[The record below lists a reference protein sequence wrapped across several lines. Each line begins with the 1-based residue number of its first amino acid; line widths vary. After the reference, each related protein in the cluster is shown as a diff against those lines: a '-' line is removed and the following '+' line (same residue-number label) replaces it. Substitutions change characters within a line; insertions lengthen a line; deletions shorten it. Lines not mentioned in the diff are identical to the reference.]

1 MKMIKNDK
9 KISVLISKSSSSTF
23 YHTCSSPFGVFSN
36 LKKKIEKMC
45 TQWKRLMWIGQDVGN
60 SGAAYFMYL
69 CLGSGK
75 F

>member
-23 YHTCSSPFGVFSN
+23 YHTSSPFGVFSN
-36 LKKKIEKMC
+36 LKRKYWKN